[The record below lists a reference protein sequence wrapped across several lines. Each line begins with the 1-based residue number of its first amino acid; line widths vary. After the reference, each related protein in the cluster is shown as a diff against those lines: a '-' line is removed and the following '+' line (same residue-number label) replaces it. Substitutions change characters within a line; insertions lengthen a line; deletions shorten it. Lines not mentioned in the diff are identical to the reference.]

1 MVIKIGDQFKRGHL
15 HQELITI
22 IKIDPAY
29 LPMISYFN
37 ENNENNRSYVHT
49 IDIHIIRNLIK
60 KNYWVVAQDGLDKLG
75 DLLQTLYMRRL
86 RYFFLRFLRG
96 VPEEK
101 YISLLEEDDKLIM
114 NTWALTQAL
123 SMENFTL
130 RQEIDRLHNILS

>member
-60 KNYWVVAQDGLDKLG
+60 KNYWLPAQDGLDKLG
-75 DLLQTLYMRRL
+75 
-86 RYFFLRFLRG
+86 
-96 VPEEK
+96 
-101 YISLLEEDDKLIM
+101 
-114 NTWALTQAL
+114 A
-123 SMENFTL
+123 
-130 RQEIDRLHNILS
+130 IL